1 MIPGEVRSSDEPL
14 ELNTDHEHRSLVIVN
29 AGDRPIQIGSHLH
42 LPDANPALS
51 FDREQ
56 SRGFRL
62 AVPAGTSV
70 RFEPGVSRTVDL
82 VALGGRGLVP
92 GLQVRG
98 RELPTYEREPK
109 PKPVVP
115 FGTPGTTVSETSRA
129 STVRAR
135 LSAERPQNDPL
146 AGPDDHETEQ
156 GGTS

>member
-14 ELNTDHEHRSLVIVN
+14 ELNTEHEHRSLVIVN

-56 SRGFRL
+56 CQGFRL

-98 RELPTYEREPK
+98 RNLATYQRE

-115 FGTPGTTVSETSRA
+115 FGTPGTTVSDPSRA

-135 LSAERPQNDPL
+135 LSDERPHNDPD
-146 AGPDDHETEQ
+146 ATAPADHDPDH
-156 GGTS
+156 GRSS

>member
-1 MIPGEVRSSDEPL
+1 MIPGEVRSGDEPL
-14 ELNTDHEHRSLVIVN
+14 ELNTDHEHCSMVIVN

-51 FDREQ
+51 FDRERSQ
-56 SRGFRL
+56 GFRL

-92 GLQVRG
+92 GLQLRG
-98 RELPTYEREPK
+98 RNLPTYVRE

-115 FGTPGTTVSETSRA
+115 FGTPGTTVSDTSRA

-135 LSAERPQNDPL
+135 LSHERPQNPA
-146 AGPDDHETEQ
+146 AGSPDDNEAEQ
-156 GGTS
+156 EGSS